1 MVMTYTCICKCYF
14 MEGIRKPGD
23 RMILDT
29 SVGDAC
35 PHLVRTPSEEQ
46 VAMQVAE
53 KENSSTLA
61 PAVPKA
67 AGAKAVSKGKRPA
80 TGNGSKTQ

>member
-1 MVMTYTCICKCYF
+1 MVMTYTCVRKCF
-14 MEGIRKPGD
+14 FLGGIRNPGD
-23 RMILDT
+23 RLVLDS

-35 PHLVRTPSEEQ
+35 PHLARTPEEGQ
-46 VAMQVAE
+46 AEMQAQR
-53 KENSSTLA
+53 ENSLTEA